1 MKGQWIVL
9 TALAVVVAVAVIYMA
24 YVSSTIVPVASIQRP
39 AYGIMS
45 QDWPELVQLL
55 SGYAAFLAQSAASKI
70 SAGALNAGLYN
81 NLLQGHP
88 ADIYFQL
95 ADASQYAASA
105 LSTTEQ
111 SLIPFGTFVSG
122 SYAVDQGGFG
132 GTLGP
137 YPAAVVLNNAYS
149 FSRWWGA
156 GALSAPGAYRVYR
169 FVVTPYS
176 PIQSGYVILY
186 SADVRKPTSV
196 GETYSAPIA
205 DILNQARSGGGYNA
219 GLLKQKLYLILVNNT
234 ALSQALQYYAGNGCN
249 YHNPNV
255 VQQFNSMLAGAFIQL
270 PWWSEYLKCPFCLF
284 DFKMPRG
291 SLASPGSSDEVMVI
305 LYSQPTSS
313 VYLTLDIPLMMQM
326 LGITPPSTGPN
337 FCYDSANYQYAY
349 QTASPALNNNPY
361 AVYNFSGV
369 NGFFNAAAMAG
380 WPSSV
385 VYSTCHSVGPEYTP
399 QPIEQL
405 APTSV
410 YGNSTVGL
418 LLGAVYP
425 AGTYDVGYQIWNGF
439 TVPSNW
445 PGFQVRVLVNV
456 TQIGAE
462 KMGYLALFWGG
473 YSGSTFPWCADMV
486 AVQPESYP
494 PTFVWSYQPQGYITG
509 PWQTY
514 SWQYGGSYVPLSAG
528 RWYVLSISQILG
540 GNMAGQ
546 TYLAAYKFLSNS
558 TGPMAPY
565 VGQWLSMSPLQSF
578 NIVLGTDTED
588 FPQSSTSSWTDAA
601 IYDFLAVRPWTYPE
615 PSAVLTTLG
624 SAPVVGSP
632 RPVVLAWGGRSYA
645 LSKVNLLGNISLA
658 LVTDLNI
665 TQTLSVN
672 ASVKYVVAS
681 PYNYTYVRYTYG
693 VLVSANVP
701 KGALGASF
709 NLYTNY
715 GGILYNYTCGSVSV
729 CNQTLA
735 AYYGF
740 LNGVDAALYNAT
752 FLSPRHSTSTPVA
765 QILGASLAVNNITAV
780 HPQVY
785 YLWSGSSLYLVNVGN
800 MDAVFYFPWQSGAPI
815 VQSVSPN
822 DGVFGAK
829 LDVAGPGGS
838 SWTLVMVPPASAVNV
853 TFYPSYLQQA
863 QSGFPGS
870 YAPTWE
876 LNYIAPIS
884 LTSSSCR
891 LLQVYFPSS
900 YSGDHL
906 VLIIPPSILRALGFS
921 SNGLSFYMFSKGSW
935 AGPLT
940 YSTAYWGDVWLRVQQ
955 SPGWFAYRGA
965 LLELCPGGSPSSM
978 ASVADLYVPLTNSP
992 YVFSNP
998 ISLSNYPS
1006 GFAVVVNMT
1015 YAAYTGGSPSNYL
1028 YYIYLANTTNPQY
1041 QCPEGTLAGKMI
1053 EIFNGYSQNIPG
1065 WYDWWN
1071 QYASVCGDQNV
1082 WTTYGTGLEV
1092 YFVMALTPQFANY
1105 HIITATGGQL
1115 NTFNKWWYNG
1125 WPNTAYSQALLTT
1138 SPPCTNLQQCN
1149 GPMWSF
1155 QYLVVGYNSYPFV
1168 GYLYNSYPFGVDVIP
1183 YTWPLPYFILNG
1195 QIYQTI

>member
-105 LSTTEQ
+105 LSATEQ

-137 YPAAVVLNNAYS
+137 YPAAAVLNNAYS

-205 DILNQARSGGGYNA
+205 DILNQARSGGSYNA

-234 ALSQALQYYAGNGCN
+234 ALSQALQYYAGKGCN

-305 LYSQPTSS
+305 LYQSNSSS

-385 VYSTCHSVGPEYTP
+385 VYSPSTCHSAGPEYTP

-405 APTSV
+405 VPTSV

-418 LLGAVYP
+418 LLGANYP

-473 YSGSTFPWCADMV
+473 YDGGTFPRCADMV

-494 PTFVWSYQPQGYITG
+494 TFVWSYQPQPMTG
-509 PWQTY
+509 PWTTY

-672 ASVKYVVAS
+672 ASAKYVVAS
-681 PYNYTYVRYTYG
+681 PYNDTYVRYTYG
-693 VLVSANVP
+693 VLVGANVP

-740 LNGVDAALYNAT
+740 LNGVDAALYNVT
-752 FLSPRHSTSTPVA
+752 FLSPRHSTSTPAV

-853 TFYPSYLQQA
+853 TFYPSYRQQA

-891 LLQVYFPSS
+891 LLQVYFPSG

-906 VLIIPPSILRALGFS
+906 VLIIPPSILQALGLS
-921 SNGLSFYMFSKGSW
+921 SKGLSFYMFSKGSW

-955 SPGWFAYRGA
+955 YKGWFAYRGT
-965 LLELCPGGSPSSM
+965 LLAVCTSSGGSPSSM
-978 ASVADLYVPLTNSP
+978 GSVVDLYKSTVTGNYVFNSP
-992 YVFSNP
+992 L
-998 ISLSNYPS
+998 SLSNYPS
-1006 GFAVVVNMT
+1006 GFAVIVNLT
-1015 YAAYTGGSPSNYL
+1015 NIAKQGSPKNYL
-1028 YYIYLANTTNPQY
+1028 NYIYLTNTTKSSIANCPVEPQ
-1041 QCPEGTLAGKMI
+1041 TLAGELL
-1053 EIFNGYSQNIPG
+1053 EIYNGQRWGYA
-1065 WYDWWN
+1065 WLN
-1071 QYASVCGDQNV
+1071 QYAGVCYNQNI
-1082 WTTYGTGLEV
+1082 WINYGSGTEV
-1092 YFVMALTPQFANY
+1092 YFIFALTPQSANF
-1105 HIITATGGQL
+1105 HIATASGPNL
-1115 NTFNKWWYNG
+1115 NSYSSWWYVS
-1125 WPNTAYSQALLTT
+1125 WPNAKYNM
-1138 SPPCTNLQQCN
+1138 NLEYN
-1149 GPMWSF
+1149 GPLRSF
-1155 QYLVVGYNSYPFV
+1155 NYTVVSLASQSSY
-1168 GYLYNSYPFGVDVIP
+1168 GIDVIN